1 MEPAKCRHG
10 AAPGR
15 VSRVRRAWL
24 RALACFI
31 AGRRGAAM
39 VEFAF
44 VSPILIACLLGVTE
58 FGYLLW
64 NRHSL
69 EFAVE
74 ETGRM
79 VLTMQTIT
87 DDAITADLKSRI
99 INIDTSAV
107 TASVARETIGATT
120 FVTINVSYTYPFM
133 FGGYLG
139 VDPIA
144 LTTKTRVPLRQSD

>member
-1 MEPAKCRHG
+1 
-10 AAPGR
+10 
-15 VSRVRRAWL
+15 
-24 RALACFI
+24 
-31 AGRRGAAM
+31 M
-39 VEFAF
+39 VEFGF

-107 TASVARETIGATT
+107 TASVARETIGVTS
-120 FVTINVSYTYPFM
+120 FVTINVSYTYPFL

-139 VDPIA
+139 LDPIA
-144 LTTKTRVPLRQSD
+144 LTTKTRVPLRQTD